1 MIITQYIMDHHHAWT
16 LSKFRCINMILVSV
30 FVRIQQAHWYIL
42 RWRIFRIQSFILDA
56 LPLFFI
62 AFATITGTRL
72 DDAVEVVQVLGTILS
87 TLDCLAPSHTHTQ
100 RTRFSVKHYCIVHS
114 PHLYLDSLYDAATW
128 SILWRPAS
136 KQASKHICDIVA
148 SKQHSHFRSM
158 RTRQLHSFYFIIHV
172 ERNC

>member
-1 MIITQYIMDHHHAWT
+1 MIITQYIMDHHHHHAWT

-56 LPLFFI
+56 LPLFHCI
-62 AFATITGTRL
+62 CNDYGN
-72 DDAVEVVQVLGTILS
+72 QVRRCSGSS
-87 TLDCLAPSHTHTQ
+87 TSVWYNSLNFGLPCPFTHTHTQ

-136 KQASKHICDIVA
+136 KQASKHIA
-148 SKQHSHFRSM
+148 F
-158 RTRQLHSFYFIIHV
+158 TTT
-172 ERNC
+172 